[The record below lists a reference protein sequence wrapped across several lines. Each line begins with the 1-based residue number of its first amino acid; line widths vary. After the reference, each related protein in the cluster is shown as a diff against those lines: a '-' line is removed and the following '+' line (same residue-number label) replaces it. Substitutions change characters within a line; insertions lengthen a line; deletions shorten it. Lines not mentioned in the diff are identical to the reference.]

1 MYKGQAQQDKFV
13 INILKGKK
21 NGIFLEIGSN
31 DPIEIN
37 NTYLLESQYGWS
49 GIMVEMEE
57 KYLPLY
63 KQHRKNSIYVINDAT
78 KIDYRNLFL
87 SNNVPFDMDY
97 LQIDLE
103 AKNGSTLHTL
113 QKLDN
118 EVLHTYKFATITFE
132 HDRYSNNF
140 ENTREKSREI
150 FKKRG
155 YFCVFED
162 IHNIYPKFVY
172 EDWYVHPSLVDM
184 NYVNKL
190 MQLNR
195 KNYVYNP
202 ITEKSID
209 WQSIDYNII

>member
-1 MYKGQAQQDKFV
+1 
-13 INILKGKK
+13 
-21 NGIFLEIGSN
+21 
-31 DPIEIN
+31 
-37 NTYLLESQYGWS
+37 
-49 GIMVEMEE
+49 MVEMEK

-113 QKLDN
+113 QKLDD

-150 FKKRG
+150 FKNRG

-162 IHNIYPKFVY
+162 IHNMDPKFVY

-190 MQLNR
+190 MQLNS

-202 ITEKSID
+202 ITKKSID